1 MRDTLIQDGQISQR
15 VLGAVLMASLLL
27 AWEMLVPSVPVG
39 MRGGGERVE
48 SRLIEVRDIIS
59 KTMVLRLDQCES
71 DRGYEEA

>member
-1 MRDTLIQDGQISQR
+1 MRDTLIQDGQVSQL

-27 AWEMLVPSVPVG
+27 AWEMLVPSVPV
-39 MRGGGERVE
+39 ERME